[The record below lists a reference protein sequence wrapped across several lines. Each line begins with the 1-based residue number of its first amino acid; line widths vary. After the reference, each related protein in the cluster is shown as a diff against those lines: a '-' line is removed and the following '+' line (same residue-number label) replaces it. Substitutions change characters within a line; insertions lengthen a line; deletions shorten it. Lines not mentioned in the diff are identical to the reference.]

1 MATIK
6 EHLDRFAKEIDF
18 QKDPLPWLIFT
29 LNWSRKEL
37 YTTSRI
43 LKEFEEMLDAGKE
56 IDWEKFEDEFLEHF
70 GFNPPTIKPLVK
82 AFNRAGL
89 YQKVCRTY
97 AKERQR
103 KEFEKLI
110 GEPLAE
116 NSA

>member
-18 QKDPLPWLIFT
+18 EKHPLPWLIFT

-43 LKEFEEMLDAGKE
+43 LKDFEDQINKGIKV
-56 IDWEKFEDEFLEHF
+56 DWEKFEDEFLEHF

-82 AFNRAGL
+82 AFHKAGL
-89 YQKVCRTY
+89 FEKVCRMY
-97 AKERQR
+97 AKERQC
-103 KEFEKLI
+103 KEFEQLI
-110 GEPLAE
+110 GVPRPEDCP
-116 NSA
+116 